1 MNDSRNLHL
10 VIIEGSSKKSR
21 SCAHMLEAAGYSVQ
35 LDQIQGIKALEALFD
50 ETDPDIILHGEGARI
65 PELEVVSAW
74 LEENDSDIPLVVL
87 TSDHAEGKA
96 DAIKSGATAV
106 VSSDHPDEL
115 VSTIHKV
122 LANVALN
129 RRVCQLEEAV
139 ETISLQQR
147 IDQLEKALQEKES
160 ECTTL
165 VENSRDAIAYVF
177 NGNFLYAN
185 PAYLGRIGI
194 DDLAGLRGTPLLE
207 RVDPDDHV
215 LLEGLLHNCHEA
227 VDAVEIMI
235 RLMDKEGL
243 SHRIAVEFA
252 PVRFENKR
260 CSRMTIHAPAQVAD
274 IGMIPET
281 IARGQLPIGSH
292 NRQHFMQF
300 VENSLKTFDKAGK
313 HQTLTYVLL
322 DEFRAI
328 RENFG
333 INACDRVVENIVAL
347 IQRNYDKEDTVV
359 QFGDYVFTILSTSQN
374 EDRAYHLAESL
385 RKKVKKHVT
394 VVNGQPM
401 QTTCSIGMCV
411 INEHMMN
418 AQDVL
423 SRADLACEVARSSGG
438 NLVHIHSTAIDDQ
451 IDRELELKWD
461 GMIRKT
467 IDDERLYLVYQ
478 PIVSLNGDTDE
489 CYEVLLRVVDDK
501 GQVILP
507 GQFISLAGKTGMG
520 AEIDHWVINS
530 AMRSLREKQAENGEL
545 SFFIKIS
552 GATLLENEFPAWL
565 EQKLQEHELQG
576 STVILEIPE
585 TTVMNN
591 TEATSGFIDA
601 MRKIGCRIAI
611 EHFGYMSSTELLK
624 DITVDFLKIDGT
636 LIEDLA
642 CSTENQARVRSVL
655 DFARSKKTR
664 CIAERVDDASS
675 LVMLWQYN
683 IDYIQGNFVREPGM
697 LPDYD
702 FEDAIALHSLAEA

>member
-1 MNDSRNLHL
+1 
-10 VIIEGSSKKSR
+10 
-21 SCAHMLEAAGYSVQ
+21 MLEAAGYSVQ

-50 ETDPDIILHGEGARI
+50 ETEPDIILHGEGARI
-65 PELEVVSAW
+65 PELEAVSAW
-74 LEENDSDIPLVVL
+74 LVENAIDIPLVVL
-87 TSDHAEGKA
+87 TSDHAKVKA

-106 VSSDHPDEL
+106 VSPDQPDEL
-115 VSTIHKV
+115 VSTIHTV
-122 LANVALN
+122 LDNMALS

-139 ETISLQQR
+139 ETISMQQR
-147 IDQLEKALQEKES
+147 IDQLEKTLQEKEN
-160 ECTTL
+160 ECATL
-165 VENSRDAIAYVF
+165 VENSRDAIAYVY
-177 NGNFLYAN
+177 NGYYLHAN

-194 DDLAGLRGTPLLE
+194 NDLVELRGTPLLE

-227 VDAVEIMI
+227 DDAVAIMI

-260 CSRMTIHAPAQVAD
+260 CSRMTIRAPAQVAD

-281 IARGQLPIGSH
+281 MDREQLVVGSY
-292 NRQHFMQF
+292 NRQYFMQF

-347 IQRNYDKEDTVV
+347 IRRNYDKEDTVV
-359 QFGDYVFTILSTSQN
+359 QFGDYVFAILSTSQN

-385 RKKVKKHVT
+385 RKKIKKHVT
-394 VVNGQPM
+394 VVDGQPM

-411 INEHMMN
+411 INEHLKN

-438 NLVHIHSTAIDDQ
+438 NLVHIHSTAIDEQ

-478 PIVSLNGDTDE
+478 PIVSLNGDAAR

-507 GQFISLAGKTGMG
+507 GQFISLAGKTAMS
-520 AEIDHWVINS
+520 AEIDRWVIS
-530 AMRSLREKQAENGEL
+530 TAMRSLREKQAEDSEL

-552 GATLLENEFPAWL
+552 NATLLEDEFPAWL
-565 EQKLQEHELQG
+565 EQQLQEHELQG

-585 TTVMNN
+585 ATVMHN
-591 TEATSGFIDA
+591 TEATSSFIDS
-601 MRKIGCRIAI
+601 MQKIGCRVAI
-611 EHFGYMSSTELLK
+611 EHFGFVSPTKLIQDLA
-624 DITVDFLKIDGT
+624 VDFLKIDGT

-655 DFARSKKTR
+655 DFARSNKTQ

-683 IDYIQGNFVREPGM
+683 VDYIQGNFVHEPGK